1 MNSLHTVLVNTHIA
15 IGALALVLFWVP
27 IVARKGSPLHV
38 RSGKLYATA
47 MYIVT
52 ATAFVASI
60 MVLIDPIGI
69 RRPGLELDGEEAA
82 ELANVFRM
90 FSLFLLMLS
99 VLVFTS
105 LRHGIRALRT
115 RKTPDALKAPL
126 HRAQILA
133 LGVLGTAVISIG
145 LVEMQWLL
153 IIFGGL
159 SISGAIGMFRE
170 TLIASPSRRDALVAH
185 LGGLIGS
192 GIGAYTAFFAFGGS
206 RFLRELLPGQWQV
219 LAWIIAP
226 VAGTIAISRL
236 SRRYR
241 ERAPARA
248 ADAE

>member
-1 MNSLHTVLVNTHIA
+1 MNLLHTVLVNTHIA
-15 IGALALVLFWVP
+15 VGALALVLFWVP
-27 IVARKGSPLHV
+27 VVARKGSPLHI

-60 MVLIDPIGI
+60 MVLVDPVGI

-82 ELANVFRM
+82 ELANAFRL

-115 RKTPDALKAPL
+115 RSEPDALRAPQ
-126 HRAQILA
+126 HRALIVV
-133 LGVLGTAVISIG
+133 LGVLGVTVAGIG
-145 LVEMQWLL
+145 LANIQWLL

-159 SISGAIGMFRE
+159 SFSVAIGMYRE
-170 TLIASPSRRDALVAH
+170 TMIAVLSRTDAIVAH

-206 RFLRELLPGQWQV
+206 RFLREVLPGQWQV

-226 VAGTIAISRL
+226 VIGTLAIGWL

-241 ERAPARA
+241 ARA
-248 ADAE
+248 I